1 MSVKQ
6 VFKNRKFPRLVIA
19 GLAGTLAFYIAA
31 FVDMAITG
39 VPLDISV
46 VLGQI
51 VAGEHESAHTIGHL
65 FHIANGIGLT
75 LFFGYVF
82 LPIST
87 KIMKG
92 RIWLQGII
100 YGVIVT
106 ATTVWLGML
115 PALGAG
121 IAGLNIA
128 PEVPAM
134 TMFRHIVFGAVI
146 GILAKPVLEKKLE
159 KIQTGERKKQ
169 K

>member
-6 VFKNRKFPRLVIA
+6 AYRNHKLSRLVIA
-19 GLAGTLAFYIAA
+19 GLVGTLAFYIAA
-31 FVDMAITG
+31 FVDMELTG
-39 VPLDISV
+39 VPLDITV
-46 VLGQI
+46 VLGQLI
-51 VAGEHESAHTIGHL
+51 AGEHESAQTLGHF
-65 FHIANGIGLT
+65 FHIGNGIGLT

-87 KIMKG
+87 RIMKG
-92 RIWLQGII
+92 RVWIHGII
-100 YGVIVT
+100 FGVIVT
-106 ATTVWLGML
+106 ATTVWLGLL

-146 GILAKPVLEKKLE
+146 GILFKPTLE
-159 KIQTGERKKQ
+159 RSN
-169 K
+169 

>member
-1 MSVKQ
+1 MSVQ
-6 VFKNRKFPRLVIA
+6 QTIKNQKFPRLVIA
-19 GLAGTLAFYIAA
+19 GLVGTFAFYIAA

-39 VPLDISV
+39 IPLDISV

-51 VAGEHESAHTIGHL
+51 VAGEHESAYSIGHV

-87 KIMKG
+87 KIMKS
-92 RIWLQGII
+92 RLWIQGII
-100 YGVIVT
+100 FGIIVT
-106 ATTVWLGML
+106 ATTVWLGLL

-146 GILAKPVLEKKLE
+146 GIMAKPIMEA
-159 KIQTGERKKQ
+159 RK
-169 K
+169 

>member
-1 MSVKQ
+1 MSVQ
-6 VFKNRKFPRLVIA
+6 QTIKNQKFPRLVIA
-19 GLAGTLAFYIAA
+19 GLVGTFAFYIAA

-39 VPLDISV
+39 IPLDISV

-51 VAGEHESAHTIGHL
+51 VAGEHESAYSIGHV

-87 KIMKG
+87 KIMKS
-92 RIWLQGII
+92 RLWIQGII
-100 YGVIVT
+100 FGVIVT
-106 ATTVWLGML
+106 ATTVWLGLL
-115 PALGAG
+115 PVLGAG

-128 PEVPAM
+128 PEIPAM

-146 GILAKPVLEKKLE
+146 GIMAKPIMEAR
-159 KIQTGERKKQ
+159 T
-169 K
+169 

>member
-1 MSVKQ
+1 MIAGY
-6 VFKNRKFPRLVIA
+6 KNSKFLILVIA
-19 GLAGTLAFYIAA
+19 GLAGTLGFYIAA
-31 FVDMAITG
+31 YVDIAITG

-46 VLGQI
+46 VLGQL
-51 VAGEHESAHTIGHL
+51 VAGEHESAYIIGNV

-87 KIMKG
+87 RIMKG
-92 RIWLQGII
+92 RIWLHGII
-100 YGVIVT
+100 FGIIVT
-106 ATTVWLGML
+106 VSTVWLGLL

-134 TMFRHIVFGAVI
+134 TLSRHIVFGAII
-146 GILAKPVLEKKLE
+146 GIVVSKMTGGEK
-159 KIQTGERKKQ
+159 
-169 K
+169 